1 MYCSCYEDIEI
12 NDFDVIKPDTTV
24 YKIVDRINSFTKHLR
39 NKCSEY
45 VLKSI
50 HKLYERSYSR
60 TDSEYQLGDSKIF
73 IVQIYV
79 DPGEALFETVLRGF
93 KDNTK
98 FEIIGEITRIN
109 LYGKQ
114 ADCLN
119 DKLLNNYCF
128 CK

>member
-12 NDFDVIKPDTTV
+12 NDFDVIKPNTTV
-24 YKIVDRINSFTKHLR
+24 HKIVDRINSFTKHLR

-45 VLKSI
+45 ELKSI

-60 TDSEYQLGDSKIF
+60 TDAEYQLGDSKIF
-73 IVQIYV
+73 IVQNYI
-79 DPGEALFETVLRGF
+79 DPGEALFETVLRNF
-93 KDNTK
+93 KNDTQ